1 MDKDGVI
8 PCFLISPT
16 SKASSCSMSFD
27 KLFPSIILLIMH
39 LLSFFEYYYTIFAI
53 KCYNTNMKHI
63 GEVITVRSDVLVA
76 EGERSALP
84 PLGTI
89 LKSDRGVLCL
99 VVSHSID
106 NKIPGRM
113 PIAYGKSIE
122 QLERE
127 QPQVFALMK
136 WMFQAIP
143 FGTLSEDSVELFL
156 NKVVEIHTLLF
167 ETRKEERDLVFK
179 ELRFFDFLFSID
191 KSVFPQRDK
200 IIVSLVNAYLND
212 LLEVKEDEYIRIFSY
227 ISKILR
233 NDYQTL
239 KYIMDGVGI

>member
-1 MDKDGVI
+1 
-8 PCFLISPT
+8 
-16 SKASSCSMSFD
+16 
-27 KLFPSIILLIMH
+27 
-39 LLSFFEYYYTIFAI
+39 
-53 KCYNTNMKHI
+53 
-63 GEVITVRSDVLVA
+63 
-76 EGERSALP
+76 
-84 PLGTI
+84 
-89 LKSDRGVLCL
+89 
-99 VVSHSID
+99 
-106 NKIPGRM
+106 M

-143 FGTLSEDSVELFL
+143 FGTLSEGSVELFL

-167 ETRKEERDLVFK
+167 ETRKEERALIFK

-200 IIVSLVNAYLND
+200 IIVSLINAYLND
-212 LLEVKEDEYIRIFSY
+212 LLEVKEDEYVRIFSY

-239 KYIMDGVGI
+239 KYIMDGVSI

>member
-1 MDKDGVI
+1 
-8 PCFLISPT
+8 
-16 SKASSCSMSFD
+16 
-27 KLFPSIILLIMH
+27 
-39 LLSFFEYYYTIFAI
+39 
-53 KCYNTNMKHI
+53 
-63 GEVITVRSDVLVA
+63 
-76 EGERSALP
+76 
-84 PLGTI
+84 
-89 LKSDRGVLCL
+89 
-99 VVSHSID
+99 
-106 NKIPGRM
+106 M

-143 FGTLSEDSVELFL
+143 FGTLSEGSVELFL

-167 ETRKEERDLVFK
+167 ETQKEERNLVFK

-200 IIVSLVNAYLND
+200 IIVSLINAYLND
-212 LLEVKEDEYIRIFSY
+212 LSEVKEDEYVRIFSY
-227 ISKILR
+227 ISKMLR

-239 KYIMDGVGI
+239 KYIMDGVDI